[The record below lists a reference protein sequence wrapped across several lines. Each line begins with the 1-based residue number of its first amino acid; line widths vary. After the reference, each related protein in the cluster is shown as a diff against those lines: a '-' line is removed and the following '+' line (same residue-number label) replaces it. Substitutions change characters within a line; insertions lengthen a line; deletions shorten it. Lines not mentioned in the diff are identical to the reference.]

1 MFLFIDF
8 YIHVL
13 QSVTV
18 VDCNNHSINVR
29 GTVFLVHTWR
39 NMREWRYSITYS

>member
-8 YIHVL
+8 YIYVL

-18 VDCNNHSINVR
+18 VDCNNHSIKVK
-29 GTVFLVHTWR
+29 GTVFLVHT
-39 NMREWRYSITYS
+39 